1 MRVFYEEENDMTEDR
16 YYVKIENVNV
26 PEYLKG
32 YKAIEASSI
41 KDLKKKIFELYD
53 FDRINTSNNLIIELW
68 SGQNNNSKRLDTL
81 DKIPKGIEFISV
93 RIINKVE

>member
-1 MRVFYEEENDMTEDR
+1 MRVFYEEETETFENR

-26 PEYLKG
+26 PDCLKG
-32 YKAIEASSI
+32 YKAIEASSV
-41 KDLKKKIFELYD
+41 KDLKEKIIELYD
-53 FDRINTSNNLIIELW
+53 FDRNNTSNNLIIELW
-68 SGQNNNSKRLDTL
+68 SGQINNSKRLDIL